1 MSTRAK
7 ISSFL
12 GLLAGLFGLLFGKGP
27 DKPTAEDLH
36 RAELKASTQRLGVR
50 FSERI
55 RDVFRFR
62 WLKKL

>member
-12 GLLAGLFGLLFGKGP
+12 GSLAGLFGLLFGKGP
-27 DKPTAEDLH
+27 DKPTAEDLQ
-36 RAELKASTQRLGVR
+36 RAEFKASTQRLGVR

>member
-1 MSTRAK
+1 MSVRRK
-7 ISSFL
+7 VSSFL

-27 DKPTAEDLH
+27 DKPTAEDLK
-36 RAELKASTQRLGVR
+36 RAEFKASTQGLGIR

>member
-1 MSTRAK
+1 MSVRIK

-12 GLLAGLFGLLFGKGP
+12 GSLAGLFGLLFSKNP
-27 DKPTAEDLH
+27 DKPTAEDLQ
-36 RAELKASTQRLGVR
+36 RAEFKASTQRIGIR
-50 FSERI
+50 FNERI